1 MIRTILVPL
10 DGSVFGEHALPAA
23 LTLARKANARVHLV
37 HAHQRY
43 DSPYAEM
50 QVFNETLDEQMLRQE
65 RAYLDLI
72 KARVEKAYPGVVTA
86 MMREGNVAEVINAQA
101 NAVHADLIAM
111 TTHAKGMFGR
121 LWLGSNTDEVLR
133 DCPVP
138 LLLVHPKDKAPNLDD
153 DVPFK
158 HWLLPLDGTPLAEQ
172 ILEPALTLGKL
183 MHANYTLLRVVKP
196 VMPVVLP
203 MSPGS
208 IGSVAQEMVLRV
220 DDLQEQVSREA
231 GEYLDTVAGRFREQ
245 KLLTQIALADE
256 EQPGVGILNYA
267 KTGIDAIALCTH
279 GRRGLSRM
287 FLGSVADKVVRGSLL
302 PILVY
307 RPKPH

>member
-65 RAYLDLI
+65 RAYLELI
-72 KARVEKAYPGVVTA
+72 KSRVEKAYPGVVTT
-86 MMREGNVAEVINAQA
+86 MLQGGGVAEVVDAQA
-101 NAVHADLIAM
+101 KAVHGDLIVM

-138 LLLVHPKDKAPNLDD
+138 VLLVHPREKSPDLNG
-153 DVPFK
+153 DVALK
-158 HWLLPLDGTPLAEQ
+158 HWLVPLDGTPLAEQ
-172 ILEPALTLGKL
+172 ILEPILTVGKL
-183 MHANYTLLRVVKP
+183 THANYTLLRVVKP

-203 MSPGS
+203 MGPGNFGA
-208 IGSVAQEMVLRV
+208 IAQDMIQRV
-220 DDLQEQVSREA
+220 DELQEQVSREA
-231 GEYLDTVAGRFREQ
+231 GEYLDKVAGRFRDQ
-245 KLLTQIALADE
+245 KLLVQITLAEE
-256 EQPGVGILNYA
+256 EQPGVGILNHA

-287 FLGSVADKVVRGSLL
+287 FLGSVADKVVRGSML
-302 PILVY
+302 PILVH
-307 RPKPH
+307 RPKA